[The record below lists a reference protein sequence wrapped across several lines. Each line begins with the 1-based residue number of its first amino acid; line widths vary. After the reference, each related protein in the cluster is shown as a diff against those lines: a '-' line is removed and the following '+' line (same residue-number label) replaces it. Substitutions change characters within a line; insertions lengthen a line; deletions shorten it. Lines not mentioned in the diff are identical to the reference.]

1 MPKFE
6 RRNLFMR
13 ETCKEHAR
21 KAAEALAEMIN
32 AFDSSYPPY
41 MTCYLEHAS
50 HTAPSMTIYAARCI
64 SRRPHMK
71 RRLRQYG
78 RK

>member
-1 MPKFE
+1 MTEIFAP
-6 RRNLFMR
+6 
-13 ETCKEHAR
+13 
-21 KAAEALAEMIN
+21 
-32 AFDSSYPPY
+32 FDSIYPSY
-41 MTCYLEHAS
+41 MTCYLEHVS

-64 SRRPHMK
+64 SRKPHMK